1 MTITCGIKE
10 DAMDHEKE
18 VYFHLYCPKCK
29 NKDVEE
35 SDPYGKCNDCL
46 NEPVNTDSHKPL
58 YFEEVEK

>member
-1 MTITCGIKE
+1 
-10 DAMDHEKE
+10 MDHEKE
-18 VYFHLYCPKCK
+18 VYFHQYCPRCK
-29 NKDVEE
+29 HKDVEE